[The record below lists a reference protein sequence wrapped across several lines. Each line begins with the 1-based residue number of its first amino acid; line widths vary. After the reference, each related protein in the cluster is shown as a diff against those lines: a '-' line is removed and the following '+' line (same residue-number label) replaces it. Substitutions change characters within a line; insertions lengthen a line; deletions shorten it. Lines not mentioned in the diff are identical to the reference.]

1 MEDVQA
7 LREMAAIVSRGF
19 DNARETEREF
29 GKAQSGARLAK
40 ANIMQKEFERHVDE
54 VERGTNNSDIIL
66 IMVAT
71 YFDKTN
77 IRYLIKEAIA
87 LETVNKTGFYYLNKK
102 RTQSIFKQ
110 SGYQLPSALKNSSS
124 NIIIRKIDGNL
135 KISDITQSQQ

>member
-1 MEDVQA
+1 
-7 LREMAAIVSRGF
+7 
-19 DNARETEREF
+19 
-29 GKAQSGARLAK
+29 
-40 ANIMQKEFERHVDE
+40 MQKEFERHVDE